1 MVFRLF
7 GKAILMGLRE
17 RKIFTV
23 FTLIYTAL
31 IFLTSLFLEITIT
44 TGTTN
49 AFATYF
55 VIIFFGTSLFLSIL
69 YAWIIVSRNRRTWA
83 TLKCIGYTN
92 KDINTLVSGIILFTT
107 LVGFAIV
114 IETLF
119 HYAAVMAYIQNIGGT
134 VPNTLVGLV
143 PVVIT
148 SALFIIV
155 QLIAILIANRRI
167 LKVRPIIALKKVG
180 E

>member
-1 MVFRLF
+1 MVLRLF
-7 GKAILMGLRE
+7 GKAVLMTLRE

-23 FTLIYTAL
+23 FALIYTAL
-31 IFLTSLFLEITIT
+31 IFLTSLFLEITISA
-44 TGTTN
+44 GAGN
-49 AFATYF
+49 NLATYF
-55 VIIFFGTSLFLSIL
+55 VFIFFGTSLVLSIL

-92 KDINTLVSGIILFTT
+92 KDINSIVSGIILFTT

-119 HYAAVMAYIQNIGGT
+119 HYAAVMAYIQNVGGT
-134 VPNTLVGLV
+134 VSNTLVGLV

-148 SALFIIV
+148 SSLFIIV

>member
-1 MVFRLF
+1 
-7 GKAILMGLRE
+7 MGLRE

-31 IFLTSLFLEITIT
+31 IFLTSLFWEYALTPT
-44 TGTTN
+44 NGTTN
-49 AFATYF
+49 TFAASF
-55 VIIFFGTSLFLSIL
+55 VLIFLITSLVLSIL

-92 KDINTLVSGIILFTT
+92 RDINKLVSGIILFTT
-107 LVGFAIV
+107 LVGFAVV
-114 IETLF
+114 IEALF
-119 HYAAVMAYIQNIGGT
+119 HYAAIMSYFQLVNLGIEK
-134 VPNTLVGLV
+134 VTLVGLL
-143 PVVIT
+143 PVIIT
-148 SALFIIV
+148 SALFILV